1 MSIVISSEFPKIPF
15 TYFDPVED
23 SDYKAVNE
31 TLKGWV
37 IRIRGR
43 LGKTRAHMSSN
54 PGMLATHPEIQE
66 NFIKDLK
73 AVDQYK
79 FIVDALKGG
88 CTDYISKKKPFFVR
102 ALRSAETVQS
112 VASYHLYLA
121 ENSTMK
127 EQSLYV
133 GSLATA
139 PWNLRFDSPTSAV
152 DEDEA
157 VLVRPGAGATM
168 LLSLIQKA
176 FFEKCQYLY
185 LKPLDGSFGF
195 YERMGMTHVKESDIF
210 YLDLRLKIPAV
221 FFKYVDFFRTP
232 LAPMEISHQAATA
245 AAGGA
250 GSALVTLAGGGG
262 SKTVSCSKTAT
273 LATTSSAT
281 PLSTG
286 AEVKENSLE

>member
-1 MSIVISSEFPKIPF
+1 MSIVISPEFPKIPF
-15 TYFDPVED
+15 TYLDPVED
-23 SDYKAVNE
+23 SDYKAVNA
-31 TLKGWV
+31 TLKAWIAS
-37 IRIRGR
+37 IRER
-43 LGKTRAHMSSN
+43 LGKTRAYMSSN
-54 PGMLATHPEIQE
+54 QELLATHPEIQE
-66 NFIKDLK
+66 NFKKDRE

-79 FIVDALKGG
+79 FIVDALKDG
-88 CTDYISKKKPFFVR
+88 CTGHITKKKPFFVR
-102 ALRSAETVQS
+102 ALRSAETVQA
-112 VASYHLYLA
+112 VASYHLTLA

-185 LKPLDGSFGF
+185 LKPLDGSVGF
-195 YERMGMTHVKESDIF
+195 YERMGMTHVKEPDIF
-210 YLDLRLKIPAV
+210 YLDLRLKIPDV

-232 LAPMEISHQAATA
+232 LAPMEISHHAATA

-250 GSALVTLAGGGG
+250 GHLQ
-262 SKTVSCSKTAT
+262 
-273 LATTSSAT
+273 
-281 PLSTG
+281 
-286 AEVKENSLE
+286 